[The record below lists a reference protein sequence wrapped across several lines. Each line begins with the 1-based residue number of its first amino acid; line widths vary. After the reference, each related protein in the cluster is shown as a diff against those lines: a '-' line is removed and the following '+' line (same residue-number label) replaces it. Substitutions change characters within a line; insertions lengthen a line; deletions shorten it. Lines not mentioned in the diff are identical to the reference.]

1 MMCSFMRLGTLQF
14 ETKVQKCIRMGIT
27 IFKIFICLTEEI
39 WAKLKTGLLKTTE
52 EVCGTTKP
60 HRWRRETWW
69 WNKEVDD
76 AITAKLSKHGRLANA
91 HEHHI
96 TLPSASPDVWCTMHA
111 TKQTRWSMR
120 ALTTSRLISS
130 ASPTR

>member
-1 MMCSFMRLGTLQF
+1 MWKLRDPQTCSRLQEVFKAHVLAV
-14 ETKVQKCIRMGIT
+14 ETEAAT
-27 IFKIFICLTEEI
+27 TTEEI

-76 AITAKLSKHGRLANA
+76 AITAKRQAFKAWKE

-111 TKQTRWSMR
+111 MKQTRWSMR

>member
-1 MMCSFMRLGTLQF
+1 MVFVHHADTFSLPLCYSLCFCQDF
-14 ETKVQKCIRMGIT
+14 QEVFKAHVPVVETVADT
-27 IFKIFICLTEEI
+27 TTEEI

-76 AITAKLSKHGRLANA
+76 AITAKRQAFKA
-91 HEHHI
+91 
-96 TLPSASPDVWCTMHA
+96 
-111 TKQTRWSMR
+111 
-120 ALTTSRLISS
+120 
-130 ASPTR
+130 